1 LDLFKNK
8 IIADLSGLGDK
19 NWPIGLSW
27 GNEDD
32 DNNRSQMIREII
44 KNDIKII
51 KRIEKYIKD
60 NIDDEDDDKL
70 RSQLKKEISDIIK
83 NELNK
88 LSDDEL
94 EEIHNKAM
102 MDYKVMMKPDI
113 RQITKSGEIIKSFNE
128 FKKEN

>member
-1 LDLFKNK
+1 
-8 IIADLSGLGDK
+8 
-19 NWPIGLSW
+19 
-27 GNEDD
+27 
-32 DNNRSQMIREII
+32 MIREII